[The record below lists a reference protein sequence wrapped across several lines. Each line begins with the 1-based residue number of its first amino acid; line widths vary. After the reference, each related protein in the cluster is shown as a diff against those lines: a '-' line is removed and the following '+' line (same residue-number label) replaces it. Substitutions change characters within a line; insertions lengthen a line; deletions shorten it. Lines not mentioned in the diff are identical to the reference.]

1 MLLYLLLNNKVMK
14 ANLIHGVL
22 AGVLSAITSVIYLN
36 IYQVLNFVDFSS
48 VINAGSIIG
57 VSIMGCLF
65 MAIGYILLEKMGKTN
80 RKGVLNLVII
90 GLTSLSVL
98 SPLLMDLPLELD
110 FPELFPALA
119 IPMHLFP
126 AMFFFGLDPFFK
138 AK

>member
-1 MLLYLLLNNKVMK
+1 MK

>member
-1 MLLYLLLNNKVMK
+1 MLLFLLLNNKIMK

-22 AGVLSAITSVIYLN
+22 AGVLSALASVIYLN
-36 IYQVLNFVDFSS
+36 VYQNINFVDFSS
-48 VINAGSIIG
+48 VLNAGSIIG
-57 VSIMGCLF
+57 ASIMGCLF
-65 MAIGYILLEKMGKTN
+65 MAIGYILLDEIGKPN
-80 RKGVLNLVII
+80 GKGVLNLVII
-90 GLTSLSVL
+90 MLTSFSIL

-126 AMFFFGLDPFFK
+126 AMLFFGLDPFFK

>member
-98 SPLLMDLPLELD
+98 SPLLMDLPLELV

>member
-1 MLLYLLLNNKVMK
+1 MK

-22 AGVLSAITSVIYLN
+22 AGVLSALASVIYLN
-36 IYQVLNFVDFSS
+36 VYQNINFVDFSS
-48 VINAGSIIG
+48 VLNAGSIIG
-57 VSIMGCLF
+57 ASIMGCLF
-65 MAIGYILLEKMGKTN
+65 MAIGYILLDEIGKPN
-80 RKGVLNLVII
+80 GKGVLNLVII
-90 GLTSLSVL
+90 MLTSFSIL

-126 AMFFFGLDPFFK
+126 AMLFFGLDPFFK